1 MKRISSKPSCANR
14 RMLATGIASALAL
27 AAPAA
32 FAVPNVWPV
41 QNCNDTG
48 AGSLRDVLTAPTTLS
63 GDTVDLTARTDCVNS
78 TISLQL
84 GELTVSQTSL
94 TILGPGSDK
103 LTIDGTD
110 LPTGNTELTTSQ
122 AISRQPRRRPLPSPM
137 VRRTA

>member
-1 MKRISSKPSCANR
+1 MAFEGQAHEAHQQQTVLREPTH
-14 RMLATGIASALAL
+14 MLATGIASALAL

-32 FAVPNVWPV
+32 FALPNVWPV

-122 AISRQPRRRPLPSPM
+122 AISRQPRRRPL
-137 VRRTA
+137 